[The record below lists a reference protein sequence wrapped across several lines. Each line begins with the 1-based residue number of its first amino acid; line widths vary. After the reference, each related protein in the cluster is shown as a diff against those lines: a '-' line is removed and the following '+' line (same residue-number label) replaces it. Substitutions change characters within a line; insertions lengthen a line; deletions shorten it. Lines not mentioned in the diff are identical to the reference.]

1 MASRAPRCYSA
12 GVIHRGKLLL
22 TLLAALATPA
32 TLPAQTAPDTNAPA
46 IVLPDWLV
54 DQADLLLRNAVA
66 HVDEERAIQLLDNLL
81 GHLQKSSPK
90 QLAEFHPTATA
101 LVPWLEQNEE
111 TLPYAIWLRTRLDYF
126 DAASELSRVPKP
138 AEPPRTDVAPKPT
151 IFDQQ
156 LAKRPPPPAAQRY
169 LEPLKRAFAAEK
181 VPPQLVWLAEV
192 ESSFDP
198 RAKSPAGAA
207 GLFQLTKPTAQSLG
221 LSTWLPDER
230 LNPEKSA
237 HAAAAY
243 LRQLFQRFRD
253 WPLALAAYNAGE
265 TRVATLLRQ
274 TSAKSFAAIAPKLP
288 METQLYVP
296 KVEATLRKR
305 EAVELRK
312 LPPPK
317 P

>member
-1 MASRAPRCYSA
+1 
-12 GVIHRGKLLL
+12 VIHRGKLPL
-22 TLLAALATPA
+22 TLLAALAIPA
-32 TLPAQTAPDTNAPA
+32 TSPAQAAPETNVPA
-46 IVLPDWLV
+46 VVLPDWLV

-66 HVDEERAIQLLDNLL
+66 QVDEERAIQLLDTLL

-90 QLAEFHPTATA
+90 QLAEFRPTAAA

-111 TLPYAIWLRTRLDYF
+111 TIPYAIWLRTRLDYF

-151 IFDQQ
+151 VFDQQ
-156 LAKRPPPPAAQRY
+156 LAKRPAPPAAQRY

-265 TRVATLLRQ
+265 TRVASLLRQ
-274 TSAKSFAAIAPKLP
+274 ASAKSFDAIAPKLP
-288 METQLYVP
+288 TETQLYVP